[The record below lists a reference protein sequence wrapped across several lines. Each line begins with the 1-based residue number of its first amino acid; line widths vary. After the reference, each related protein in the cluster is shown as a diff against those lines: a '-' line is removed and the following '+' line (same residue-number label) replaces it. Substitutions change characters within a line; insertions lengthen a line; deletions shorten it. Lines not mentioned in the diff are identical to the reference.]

1 MNERLQPSRMHLGE
15 GILRATRLAL
25 ANRPDLREIIDHI
38 MDPLRKNLLP
48 EANDFQFRRFFI
60 RTSPTGPQ
68 AILWELEALQKA
80 ATPGARFLSHDI
92 DTLVVEWSAI
102 VHHSRRHT

>member
-15 GILRATRLAL
+15 GILRAARLAL
-25 ANRPDLREIIDHI
+25 ANRPDLQEIIDHI

-48 EANDFQFRRFFI
+48 EPNDFQFRRFFI
-60 RTSPTGPQ
+60 RTSPTEPQ